1 MPPALARAPP
11 SANGWAERAAGGGGD
26 ERRYMYRNQ
35 WLCGALPDQFFE
47 DGVNDGLDDTEFV
60 DDDSIWIG
68 TSTRLHPKSTNI
80 ALGID
85 CETLD
90 EDGRNGII
98 LAVIADDMTA
108 LEIALA
114 DETQNVRPPPATP
127 SQQSLSAA
135 RPGPEAVHTRG
146 CRSIGMRAGGGAES
160 LRHWL
165 RVAEAPH

>member
-1 MPPALARAPP
+1 M
-11 SANGWAERAAGGGGD
+11 
-26 ERRYMYRNQ
+26 NQ
-35 WLCGALPDQFFE
+35 WLCGALPDQFFA
-47 DGVNDGLDDTEFV
+47 DGVNDGISDTDFGSTSDTDDYIYLGN
-60 DDDSIWIG
+60 SG
-68 TSTRLHPKSTNI
+68 RMHPKSTNM

-98 LAVIADDMTA
+98 LAVIAGNMTA

-146 CRSIGMRAGGGAES
+146 CRSIGMCAGGGAES